1 MPMSDSLFS
10 FSYRVILH
18 LCFLIGSSI
27 KQTNSE
33 YTDSASVSEKQN
45 TQRILSE
52 SMKLLAF
59 GLVLL
64 SCLQSFATSDYQGKV
79 FTDLDLF
86 AASNIVLINKH
97 T

>member
-1 MPMSDSLFS
+1 
-10 FSYRVILH
+10 
-18 LCFLIGSSI
+18 
-27 KQTNSE
+27 
-33 YTDSASVSEKQN
+33 
-45 TQRILSE
+45 
-52 SMKLLAF
+52 MKLLAF

-64 SCLQSFATSDYQGKV
+64 SFLQSFATSDYQGKV